1 MRYTDVFKRYEFKY
15 LLTGEEKELL
25 LDAMKDHMQID
36 EYGRTIIRNIYD
48 DTPDMRL
55 IRTSLDRP
63 VYKEK
68 LRVRS
73 YSKVTGSDPV
83 FIEIKKKY
91 DGIVYKRR
99 IAVPEHQATD
109 WLSGE
114 ADKPFDSQIANEIE
128 YMRSYYRDLR
138 PACFLSY
145 EREAYK
151 DLSGGDLRITTDHN
165 ILARTDR
172 MSLKREVG
180 GTAVIGKDLT
190 LLEIKTADAYPMW
203 LIRFLTDNK
212 ISKTSFS
219 KYGEFYK
226 TVIFP
231 EMTGKIKATEE
242 KGGLLY
248 A

>member
-1 MRYTDVFKRYEFKY
+1 MGYTDVFKRYESKY
-15 LLTGEEKELL
+15 LLTCEEKDLL
-25 LDAMKDHMQID
+25 LEAMKDHMEID
-36 EYGRTIIRNIYD
+36 EYGKTIIRNIYY

-55 IRTSLDRP
+55 IRNSLDRP

-73 YSKVTGSDPV
+73 YSKVSDSDPV

-91 DGIVYKRR
+91 EGIVYKRR

-128 YMRSYYRDLR
+128 YMRRFYRDLR

-151 DLSGGDLRITTDHN
+151 ELGGGNLRITTDHN
-165 ILARTDR
+165 ILARTDG
-172 MSLKREVG
+172 MSLRREVG
-180 GTAVIGKDLT
+180 GTAVLGRELT

-203 LIRFLTDNK
+203 LVRFLGDNR
-212 ISKTSFS
+212 IRRTSFS
-219 KYGEFYK
+219 KYGAFYK
-226 TVIFP
+226 KVIFP
-231 EMTGKIKATEE
+231 KMTGKTEE